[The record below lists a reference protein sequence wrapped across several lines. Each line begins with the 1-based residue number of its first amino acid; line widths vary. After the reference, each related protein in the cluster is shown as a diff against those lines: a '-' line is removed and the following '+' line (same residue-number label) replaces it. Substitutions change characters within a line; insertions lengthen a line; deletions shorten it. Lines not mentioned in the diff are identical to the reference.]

1 MEDAD
6 LLESA
11 DPSREFAAA
20 VGSRLRED
28 RIELVERWL
37 ERITERVSLEPNR
50 VFPSHALLDHVPVLL
65 VGIAEYVADPARPIT
80 ADSRV
85 VAKAMELGEL
95 RHAQGFTE
103 YEILKEFEIFGG
115 VLFNHLSRL
124 SAEMSGAGSDWA
136 ACAHR
141 MFQALAVI
149 QEASTTQ
156 YLQLMSARI
165 QEREDRLRAF
175 DRALTHELR
184 NRIGAVLGASQ
195 LLEGLDLPETDRRRL
210 AAVVARNAGGM
221 HVILENLLEL
231 SRMDSDARQ
240 QRHVLLAGATAEA
253 VRHLREMAAADRV
266 TLAIEQALPA
276 VEVNAPVVE
285 LAIANFVSNGIKYA
299 DPSSTD
305 RWVRVTGELAD
316 DDTVVVRVRDNGIG
330 VPPAARPRLFG
341 RFFRVDAPGHASI
354 DGTGL
359 GLSIV
364 RDAITAIGGRVWAEF
379 PEEGGSEFCFALPVR
394 RATDTSDAEPSS
406 GAHRASPLRAPDKP

>member
-1 MEDAD
+1 MNDAD
-6 LLESA
+6 LMESA
-11 DPSREFAAA
+11 DPSRAFAAA
-20 VGSRLRED
+20 IGSRLRDD

-37 ERITERVSLEPNR
+37 ERITERVALAPNR
-50 VFPSHALLDHVPVLL
+50 VFPSQALLDHVPILL
-65 VGIAEYVADPARPIT
+65 VGIADYVADPARPIT
-80 ADSRV
+80 ADSKV

-95 RHAQGFTE
+95 RHDQGFTE

-124 SAEMSGAGSDWA
+124 SGEMHGNGTDWA

-195 LLEGLDLPETDRRRL
+195 LLESLDLPADDRRRL
-210 AAVVARNAGGM
+210 ASVVARNAGGM

-231 SRMDSDARQ
+231 SRLDSGARQ
-240 QRHVLLAGATAEA
+240 QRHVLLAGAATEA
-253 VRHLREMAAADRV
+253 VRHLREMAGADRV
-266 TLAIEQALPA
+266 IVSIDESLPA

-285 LAIANFVSNGIKYA
+285 LAIANFVSNGIRYA
-299 DPSSTD
+299 DPSSSD
-305 RWVRVTGELAD
+305 RWVRVSGEVAD
-316 DDTVVVRVRDNGIG
+316 DGSVVVRVRDNGIG
-330 VPPAARPRLFG
+330 VPPAARPQLFG

-364 RDAITAIGGRVWAEF
+364 RDAVNAIGGRVWAEF
-379 PEEGGSEFCFALPVR
+379 PEEGGSEFSFSLPAR
-394 RATDTSDAEPSS
+394 RSTDIA
-406 GAHRASPLRAPDKP
+406 GA

>member
-1 MEDAD
+1 MEEVD
-6 LLESA
+6 LMEHA
-11 DPSREFAAA
+11 DPSRAFAAA
-20 VGSRLRED
+20 VGSRLRDD

-37 ERITERVSLEPNR
+37 ERITERVTLAPNR
-50 VFPSHALLDHVPVLL
+50 VFPSQALLDHVPILL
-65 VGIAEYVADPARPIT
+65 VGIADYVADPARPIT
-80 ADSRV
+80 ADSKV

-95 RHAQGFTE
+95 RHDQGFTE

-124 SAEMSGAGSDWA
+124 SAEMSGNGTDWA

-195 LLEGLDLPETDRRRL
+195 LLESLDLPADDRRRL
-210 AAVVARNAGGM
+210 ASVVARNAGGM

-231 SRMDSDARQ
+231 SRMDSGSRQ
-240 QRHVLLAGATAEA
+240 QRHVLLAGAANEA
-253 VRHLREMAAADRV
+253 VRHLREMAGADRV
-266 TLAIEQALPA
+266 VVAIDEALPA

-299 DPSSTD
+299 DPSSSD
-305 RWVRVTGELAD
+305 RWVRVSGELAD
-316 DDTVVVRVRDNGIG
+316 DGSVVVRVRDNGIG
-330 VPPAARPRLFG
+330 VPPAARAKLFG
-341 RFFRVDAPGHASI
+341 RFFRVDAPGHTSV

-379 PEEGGSEFCFALPVR
+379 PEDGGSEFCFALPAR
-394 RATDTSDAEPSS
+394 RSTDTE
-406 GAHRASPLRAPDKP
+406 GA